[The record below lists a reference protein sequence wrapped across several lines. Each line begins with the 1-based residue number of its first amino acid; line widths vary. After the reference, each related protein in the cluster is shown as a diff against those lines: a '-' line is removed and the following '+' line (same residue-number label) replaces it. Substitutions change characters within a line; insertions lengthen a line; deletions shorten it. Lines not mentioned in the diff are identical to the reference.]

1 MSPEPSWP
9 AAAPPPAAPGTPSVP
24 VPPGP
29 GVQPP
34 FVAPPTDGTRRR
46 RWWALGLAGAA
57 VVVLCA
63 GGVFGFGALVVF
75 GSQMIVDQSEAAARN
90 YLTAVQAERYE
101 EAYALLCEREQA
113 RYDDEDDFAD
123 AQRTRPRLRS
133 FTVLAPLIQEE
144 DIVVP
149 ADLFYDDGSSDRQR
163 FLIEQ
168 DTQTTDFEVCGQA
181 D

>member
-9 AAAPPPAAPGTPSVP
+9 AAAPAAAPGTPPVP

-63 GGVFGFGALVVF
+63 GGVVGFGALAVF
-75 GSQMIVDQSEAAARN
+75 GSQMIVDQSGAAARN
-90 YLTAVQAERYE
+90 YLAAVQAERYE
-101 EAYALLCEREQA
+101 DAYALTCERIQA
-113 RYDDEDDFAD
+113 NYRDEDDFAD
-123 AQRTRPRLRS
+123 EWQLRPRVRS
-133 FTVLAPLIQEE
+133 FTVLAPEIAEY
-144 DIVVP
+144 IVVP
-149 ADLFYDDGSSDRQR
+149 ADVFYDDGTSDRLR

-168 DTQTTDFEVCGQA
+168 DTATGDFEVCGQA